1 MDEGVVEHLEPE
13 NYDVLMFYDYN
24 LINEFK
30 KDFINYKQNEPNII
44 EPINYPI
51 SLSNI
56 RPQIINWLIFL
67 CDNLNFSIQTLYRS
81 VIIFEQYLSKL
92 NNFTLT
98 QEKLNLI
105 AIASLSLGTK
115 IEEINCNY
123 TSFFTEKIL
132 NSPQYEIYK
141 KTDLT
146 KMEFEILKTL
156 KFKTLYTTAVD
167 FSNVYLKIFSSY
179 CHENQF
185 LIQNFQKVNEML
197 LKKYLLNDMII
208 TMQQSQ
214 IAYFCLVE
222 CFNILGINI
231 YILRNIENI
240 LHNSIIKNNNQKED
254 NNNKYNIKALFSL

>member
-1 MDEGVVEHLEPE
+1 MDI
-13 NYDVLMFYDYN
+13 MFYDYN

-67 CDNLNFSIQTLYRS
+67 CENLNFSIQTLYRS

-123 TSFFTEKIL
+123 
-132 NSPQYEIYK
+132 
-141 KTDLT
+141 
-146 KMEFEILKTL
+146 
-156 KFKTLYTTAVD
+156 
-167 FSNVYLKIFSSY
+167 
-179 CHENQF
+179 H
-185 LIQNFQKVNEML
+185 
-197 LKKYLLNDMII
+197 II
-208 TMQQSQ
+208 
-214 IAYFCLVE
+214 
-222 CFNILGINI
+222 
-231 YILRNIENI
+231 
-240 LHNSIIKNNNQKED
+240 
-254 NNNKYNIKALFSL
+254 

>member
-1 MDEGVVEHLEPE
+1 MDI
-13 NYDVLMFYDYN
+13 MFYDYN

-67 CDNLNFSIQTLYRS
+67 CENLNFSIQTLYRS

-240 LHNSIIKNNNQKED
+240 LNKLIIKNNNQKED
-254 NNNKYNIKALFSL
+254 NYKKYNIKALFSL